1 MSNRLGGHD
10 SQRGPGSGSSP
21 SGRGAD
27 ARTDDADVPAPGDVV
42 AGKYRVDGVLGV
54 GGMGVVVAARHIQ
67 LGQRVAIK
75 FMRATSNDAASIER
89 FFREARAVVGLSS
102 EHVAKVL
109 DMGTLETGA
118 PYIVMEFLAGI
129 DMGEALRRH
138 GPMPVAAAVG
148 SILQACEA
156 IAEAHSIG
164 IVHRDLKPANLFL
177 TTQIDGASFVKVLD
191 FGISKMARSE
201 AHHDLTASGAI
212 MGSPGY
218 MSPEQVRNS
227 KDIDLRSDI
236 WAVGVIL
243 YELLGGVN
251 PFQGDTLGEVFAKI
265 VSESPAPLAR
275 LRQDVP
281 ASLSATIARC
291 LEREPARRFANL
303 GELASMLLP
312 HAPAEATLSVRR
324 ILRICGTGQS
334 APRFET
340 LAAPS
345 STQSDSQGSG
355 RIADGSAGRVES
367 GPAWLRSNA
376 SAPQSRRSRGLFVT
390 VAVGVVLASGVTW
403 LYVAQRSRVDASGG
417 ANPASSAPIAA
428 PGSLPPAVSASL
440 PATLAGDPRAGA
452 NASAAV
458 PAPVPEHDL
467 VAPVENEGDHRDS
480 SLAASAASA
489 PPAATNHASSG
500 HAGPAVL
507 RPRPIAPAAVPP
519 PRPPA
524 ISAPHPAPTTA
535 PHETDVF

>member
-1 MSNRLGGHD
+1 
-10 SQRGPGSGSSP
+10 
-21 SGRGAD
+21 
-27 ARTDDADVPAPGDVV
+27 VPAPGDIV

-129 DMGEALRRH
+129 DMGEALKRH
-138 GPMPVAAAVG
+138 GPMPVADAVG
-148 SILQACEA
+148 SVLQACEA
-156 IAEAHSIG
+156 IAEAHSVG

-191 FGISKMARSE
+191 FGISKMARSQV
-201 AHHDLTASGAI
+201 HHDLTASGAI

-243 YELLGGVN
+243 YELLSGVN

-265 VSESPAPLAR
+265 VSESPAPVDR
-275 LRQDVP
+275 IRQDVP

-312 HAPAEATLSVRR
+312 FAPAEATLSVRR
-324 ILRICGTGQS
+324 ILRVCGETGQG

-345 STQSDSQGSG
+345 SGQSDSQGSG
-355 RIADGSAGRVES
+355 RIAEGSSGRVES

-376 SAPQSRRSRGLFVT
+376 SAPHSRRSRGLLVSI
-390 VAVGVVLASGVTW
+390 AVGVVLASGVSW
-403 LYVAQRSRVDASGG
+403 LYVAQRSRGDGDASGG
-417 ANPASSAPIAA
+417 ANPAGSAPIAA
-428 PGSLPPAVSASL
+428 PGSLPAAASGSL
-440 PATLAGDPRAGA
+440 PASPAGDPRASA
-452 NASAAV
+452 NAGAAV
-458 PAPVPEHDL
+458 AAPVPEQDL
-467 VAPVENEGDHRDS
+467 VAPAETGGDPRGS
-480 SLAASAASA
+480 SLTGNATSA
-489 PPAATNHASSG
+489 PSTATNHASSG
-500 HAGPAVL
+500 HAGPAVQ

-519 PRPPA
+519 PRPLA
-524 ISAPHPAPTTA
+524 TAAPRPTATSA